1 MRSTIIMVIMGLM
14 LSSSYAQR
22 SIKIQNID
30 EILAKVVKGFEGVN
44 DFSAVI
50 DAEIHMER
58 MQIPKMHADLF
69 FKKPDKVHFS
79 SKGFLLVP
87 REGFA
92 LNPAVLQEH
101 YLTTSAEQDTAD
113 GKNLFKLL
121 LTAKD
126 SKTRLRTLSVWVDP
140 INWTI
145 AKIETMPYEGRTLS
159 MLFTYEY
166 QQEKF
171 WLPSK
176 LIVLFASESDKTQ
189 KDASTPID
197 NQLEALQRSVP
208 RSGTVTVVYSNYS
221 INIGLSDELF
231 EKKKNE

>member
-1 MRSTIIMVIMGLM
+1 MVMMGLV
-14 LSSSYAQR
+14 LSSSLAQKG
-22 SIKIQNID
+22 IKKQNTN
-30 EILAKVVKGFEGVN
+30 EILAKVVQGFEGVS

-79 SKGFLLVP
+79 SKGFLLIP
-87 REGFA
+87 REGFT

-101 YLTTSAEQDTAD
+101 YLTTSVVEDTVD

-126 SKTRLRTLSVWVDP
+126 SKTRLRTLFIWVDP

-145 AKIETMPYEGRTLS
+145 AKIETTPYEGRTLS
-159 MLFTYEY
+159 MLFTYEC
-166 QQEKF
+166 QQGKY

-189 KDASTPID
+189 KDSSTPID

-208 RSGTVTVVYSNYS
+208 RSGTVTVIYSNYN

-231 EKKKNE
+231 EKKKSE